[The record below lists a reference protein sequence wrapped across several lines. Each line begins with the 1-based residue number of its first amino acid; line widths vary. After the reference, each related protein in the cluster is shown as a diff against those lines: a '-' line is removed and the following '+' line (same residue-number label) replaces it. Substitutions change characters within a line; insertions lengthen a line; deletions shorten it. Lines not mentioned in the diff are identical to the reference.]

1 MLLTFGSKIPSLLIT
16 KSEKI
21 TGRETMYGVN
31 FTLSSQATEDT
42 GKKECPSVLQVID
55 DKLTKL
61 GFKKITDDFYV
72 ISEKDSGGMSF
83 LFDVVDGLGSFQ
95 SFIDCVKK
103 FTVFKVD
110 DFTDL
115 TDRFTAN

>member
-1 MLLTFGSKIPSLLIT
+1 
-16 KSEKI
+16 
-21 TGRETMYGVN
+21 MYGVN
-31 FTLSSQATEDT
+31 ISLKEQAVKNTDRT
-42 GKKECPSVLQVID
+42 ECPDVLLIID
-55 DKLTKL
+55 DELTKL

>member
-1 MLLTFGSKIPSLLIT
+1 
-16 KSEKI
+16 
-21 TGRETMYGVN
+21 MYGVN
-31 FTLSSQATEDT
+31 FSLREQAVKNTDRT
-42 GKKECPSVLQVID
+42 ECPNVLLTID
-55 DKLTKL
+55 DELTKL
-61 GFKKITDDFYV
+61 GFRKITDDFYV
-72 ISEKDSGGMSF
+72 ISEKNSGGMSF